1 MLLFCLSIQM
11 TVADI
16 LVYADYDFVS
26 ALIGK
31 EVFQDFPKLSALRR
45 RVGQNDKISDW
56 VAKRPP
62 SMI

>member
-1 MLLFCLSIQM
+1 M

-16 LVYADYDFVS
+16 VFYIEYDFVS
-26 ALIGK
+26 ALVGK

-45 RVGQNDKISDW
+45 RVGQNEKISDW